1 MRMMKE
7 KCRSDK
13 ANVKRLGVVLLHLVF
28 SARAPRRVSVTKM
41 PCLSG
46 AEVETWG
53 NLSEVEDSTTRPASP
68 GPAAGDGCASA
79 AGLETFAEAML
90 DTKTNGGPHAK
101 KMHEQENNKRNIQ
114 GIELAEGGA
123 RRRKR
128 IRKKRRVKGRER
140 ADLGSEIPAQFWG
153 ALRSL
158 SLLACAERY

>member
-1 MRMMKE
+1 VSHRRGISVRMMKE

-53 NLSEVEDSTTRPASP
+53 NLSEVEASTTRPASP

-79 AGLETFAEAML
+79 AGLERFAEAML
-90 DTKTNGGPHAK
+90 DTKTNGGPQAK
-101 KMHEQENNKRNIQ
+101 KNS
-114 GIELAEGGA
+114 
-123 RRRKR
+123 R
-128 IRKKRRVKGRER
+128 IRKRQAQHSGDCARRGGEREG
-140 ADLGSEIPAQFWG
+140 GSGPGIQDG
-153 ALRSL
+153 
-158 SLLACAERY
+158 